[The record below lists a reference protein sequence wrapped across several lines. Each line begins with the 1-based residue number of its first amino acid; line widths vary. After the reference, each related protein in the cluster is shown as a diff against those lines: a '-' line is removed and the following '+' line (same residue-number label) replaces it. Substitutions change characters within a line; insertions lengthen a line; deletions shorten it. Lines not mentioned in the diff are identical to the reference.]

1 MNVFACTKTR
11 WALAIV
17 AGAVI
22 VSAATSLLPD
32 TRARAQGGDDQGEQN
47 RTPGEQ
53 SRIRQGFAIAPL
65 RLNVNG
71 QNRALVG
78 LGSYF
83 VNAAAGCNDC
93 HTNFPHYEPGGDP
106 FLGQPKEINL
116 ANYLR
121 GGRPFPAVDP
131 TGVENPITSRSLRPE
146 NGLPAGLTLDQFV
159 DVMRNGT
166 DYDHPGR
173 LLQVMQWPTFQN
185 MTDRDLLAIYAYLS
199 TLPP

>member
-1 MNVFACTKTR
+1 MNVFAGTKTR

-32 TRARAQGGDDQGEQN
+32 TRARAQGGGD
-47 RTPGEQ
+47 PGEQ

-65 RLNVNG
+65 PLNVHG
-71 QNRALVG
+71 QNPALVG
-78 LGSYF
+78 LGSYY
-83 VNAAAGCNDC
+83 VNAVSECVDC
-93 HTNFPHYEPGGDP
+93 HTNFPQYLQGGNP
-106 FLGQPKEINL
+106 FLGQPKKINTD
-116 ANYLR
+116 NYLR

-131 TGVENPITSRSLRPE
+131 TGVEHPITSRSLRPE
-146 NGLPAGLTLDQFV
+146 NGLPAGMTLDQFV

-173 LLQVMQWPTFQN
+173 LLQVMPWPTFQS
-185 MTDRDLLAIYAYLS
+185 MTDRDLLAMYAYLS